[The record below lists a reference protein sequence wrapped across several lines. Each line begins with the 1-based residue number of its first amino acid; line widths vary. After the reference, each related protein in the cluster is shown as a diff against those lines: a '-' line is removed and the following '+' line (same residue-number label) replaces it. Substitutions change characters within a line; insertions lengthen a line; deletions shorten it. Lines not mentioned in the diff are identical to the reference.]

1 MFLNLFLSYF
11 LHGFFSNIIM
21 TIDIYLAVYL
31 SHFLHLKCGFY
42 DRDFVLLIA
51 MFILGNV
58 YVVHVC

>member
-1 MFLNLFLSYF
+1 MV
-11 LHGFFSNIIM
+11 FFSNIIM

-31 SHFLHLKCGFY
+31 SHLLHLKCGFY

-58 YVVHVC
+58 YIVHVC